1 MTDCPVCGASGR
13 LETITRE
20 RLPTMQNHRHTTRES
35 ALAAAYGE
43 LSILVCEK
51 CGFAWNTTF
60 EPALVRY
67 DAEYENTVPSQ
78 IMAAHYEE
86 LVTGLTR
93 RHDLSGGLVVD
104 IGCGNASVLNMLMAA
119 IPHSRGLGIDPAL
132 PRSAPEHDGRLR
144 LVASPFAA
152 DLLEERPVL
161 VLCRHVLEHIPDP
174 ISFLRTIVSATA
186 ELGPF
191 PCYFEVPDLDW
202 ILRNEAF
209 TDFCYEH
216 CNYFTVGS
224 LEQALLVAGF
234 DPVSS
239 GAGFGGQYLWVEA
252 WAGTGAQ
259 RSTAAGGELAF
270 RMREYGLDEHV
281 RIEQQRRRLARWKAD
296 GATVALWGMA
306 TKGVIFALL
315 VDPETRLVD
324 VCVDVNP
331 AKEGCFAPLTAH
343 RIEPSNALRSIHE
356 PLVVV
361 VMNDNYRDEIAERC
375 RELGLA
381 ATLVPGLSDA
391 GPEGIEP
398 WAA

>member
-239 GAGFGGQYLWVEA
+239 APASAGN
-252 WAGTGAQ
+252 T
-259 RSTAAGGELAF
+259 
-270 RMREYGLDEHV
+270 YGSRHGRGPARND
-281 RIEQQRRRLARWKAD
+281 RRRPAASSR
-296 GATVALWGMA
+296 
-306 TKGVIFALL
+306 FACAS
-315 VDPETRLVD
+315 TGWTST
-324 VCVDVNP
+324 C
-331 AKEGCFAPLTAH
+331 GSS
-343 RIEPSNALRSIHE
+343 SNADVSPAGRQTGPRSPCGGWQRKE
-356 PLVVV
+356 
-361 VMNDNYRDEIAERC
+361 
-375 RELGLA
+375 
-381 ATLVPGLSDA
+381 
-391 GPEGIEP
+391 
-398 WAA
+398 